1 MFEIAIL
8 ATLLGASLLIGIVRS
23 KRSTKKGT
31 MLSPF
36 DATRDHKEK

>member
-8 ATLLGASLLIGIVRS
+8 TTLLGAGLLIGIVRS
-23 KRSTKKGT
+23 KQNTKKGT

-36 DATRDHKEK
+36 DATRDHN

>member
-8 ATLLGASLLIGIVRS
+8 TTLLGAGLLIGILRS
-23 KRSTKKGT
+23 KRSTKNSA